1 MIENVLKEF
10 KEDKKDELKN
20 KLRFL
25 VAKNLFLE
33 RSDSIKKET
42 KITGKNI

>member
-1 MIENVLKEF
+1 MIENILKEF

-25 VAKNLFLE
+25 AAKK
-33 RSDSIKKET
+33 SKKDQIVL
-42 KITGKNI
+42 KKK